1 VITTAAQAWITGLM
15 LGVIGYAIFQIA
27 PVCMESY
34 KLEDAVHREERLA
47 SADWKSD
54 ETVQDVIYQK
64 AQDLGLPVDRQEI
77 NVASSIRDTPVSGVV
92 AVIGTAREI
101 ATVADVNIDVSYTVP
116 VAFPGHT
123 FYLKFHFHADDRSA

>member
-1 VITTAAQAWITGLM
+1 M
-15 LGVIGYAIFQIA
+15 LGVIGYAIFQIV
-27 PVCMESY
+27 PLYIESY
-34 KLEDAVHREERLA
+34 KLEDAARREARLA

-54 ETVQDVIYQK
+54 ATVQDVIYQK

-92 AVIGTAREI
+92 AVIGTATEI
-101 ATVADVNIDVSYTVP
+101 ATVANVNIDVSYTVP

-123 FYLKFHFHADDRSA
+123 FYLKFHFHGNDRSA